1 MITDQASAL
10 SASRS
15 EVENYLRDNW
25 HGTEFPCLGIYL
37 PYPDYDR
44 NSIDNV
50 GYIKD
55 ITGPDGAPLSLPL
68 GFPFPRALRVKRTW
82 RKSLQPGPV
91 KFRLRL
97 GPEAICTQNPFQ
109 FVIVPATLS
118 SIDSAALTTSD
129 YDQLFSQKQ
138 ERPERIDLKHY
149 YELVKRS
156 DWPQNQVA
164 VAIYEKSNVGRFQLS
179 DFRTP
184 SFIELSYPD
193 EDKATEV
200 IIPLPGPIQGLTLN
214 TYYQFHWKLVP
225 DRNNPRGYKVIADRN
240 YDFSE
245 IDPHKQIEGFFR
257 RRDKIENA
265 DDLTSMM
272 KTIINELTASSDGTF
287 IYELLQNANDY
298 PEEVSENIYANVDVE
313 FCLTDNYLICRH
325 NGKYFTA
332 RDIAGVCKTGDGSK
346 SKKKNAIGYKG
357 IGFKTVF
364 RDHDYVYI
372 NTGNYRFRF
381 EEKYH
386 ERKRR
391 PWQIMPIW
399 TEDEE
404 LDPEIRDIV
413 VSGASKY
420 RVQTVMRPKDKT
432 ILRGG
437 LDARKNYQYLLH
449 DIFKSIRDII
459 FIPNIQSVT
468 VNIVGEEP
476 FVCSKEEVEEWVISK
491 AYEYKLT
498 TEEQDEI
505 NAEIISSSEIPPK
518 YENFEDTRV
527 LFACE
532 REGKKL
538 KAVENATVN
547 CYLPTQAQ
555 FGFPFLMNT
564 DMVPSGDRNE
574 LKTNIKVNEKFA
586 TISGTK
592 FAEWLKDLLVEGY
605 EPATVFDLVPDFD
618 NCRQNRGHKY
628 AAFITAFERGFHE
641 ALNSLAVVPVIKE
654 NGQKEYITLKEAVY
668 DATGISAKE
677 IMSDADLCSFTGF
690 TGRYFPVLE
699 LRECDSFKKLHSLFK
714 DNPLTV
720 SHLLAAFNNESFKTW
735 LTNEDNNC
743 NWLHFILDYRE
754 KSSFAT
760 CAMFIDEADKTLKT
774 SETLYLDVEKYKDDL
789 GFLHDKLHRL
799 NQKEVDY
806 ARIFGDADNLKASF
820 KWASFSPSKFV
831 SSVLLSEENKEDTIS
846 KLKVKENSIKFIHFL
861 ATTEIDTPV
870 STFPIFVDTGCIDKA
885 EGLLYFNGDLA
896 QIARKKSFIKKDWFN
911 VLIDEYLSSDK
922 DKVVAYF
929 KKNGVKDCTFA
940 SLYDD
945 IILQESHLEG
955 INTSIAS
962 SIDIA
967 LDFFEFLRWDKKD
980 LQDKEIKQ
988 FYLAAIDST
997 GKMAYVS
1004 PEDECVFFE
1013 SKDFDIYANKPWA
1026 EAGWM
1031 YSLYTGYFK
1040 NDTDDEDRKSF
1051 LKDKF
1056 GIKVLNPS
1064 TFFKRVIKRHLD
1076 DILSKVSAP
1085 ENEADGDSRKA
1096 ANYDFISFVCST
1108 ASSAFADDSNPFAGK
1123 SYPFVNSQG
1132 NITEGPSSFKR
1143 FYLYS
1148 KEAESVQSLD
1158 WLPDDYISVV
1168 SKEYVPAENPAV
1180 CLSVLGKLGLVEFSP
1195 EDFLTKVITANLG
1208 ESSLKTSL
1216 GDKEKNL
1223 SFHKYFKD
1231 HRSLFSPAA
1240 IAGLSKAPVINSN
1253 GTLIPSAAGQE
1264 LINDAVLT
1272 ILGNTVLSVNF
1283 ENGGIG
1289 LEYQDGTAAD
1299 NKAYWVEGLGAKQ
1312 IDSNRLVELLTTG
1325 ENDFTDESLN
1335 VDFWRLVQRLGSSLG
1350 KSDIKTILS
1359 SIPVKCREAGQD
1371 ESVIKK
1377 LETDT
1382 PCYIAKEYFASATH
1396 IEDVLKDYSPE
1407 SLIISPDYLQDEE
1420 QETKAAWFK
1429 MWEKSGFLSSNDD
1442 IILRSILPSLESRK
1456 DDITPQL
1463 IFENQKLFDRT
1474 QPEVLSA
1481 LSKLNVKTRSGQ
1493 YLPVTNV
1500 LFLGDGLTEPMTFIK
1515 LNDEISD
1522 EYSTVQ
1528 CTFFRRIAEDVN
1540 SMHRINSNKEWA
1552 TRKVKQYL
1560 GNQETSIHDK
1570 FIKEVVILD
1579 EKNQLD
1585 LDVSFESLL
1594 LKNKEGNFKL
1604 GSELTLGTQY
1614 GAEICD
1620 FERFGITSL
1629 DYISDHYLSLGIKK
1643 TTLRDF
1649 LSRQAKVHREF
1660 QEEDIPLLSDN
1671 LSFTVYIWSEYIK
1684 TRYSFERM
1692 KKFVQDGVLNDVD
1705 CVPCENEVYLPSGIY
1720 SESLQQYHLFIS
1732 DADDWFVHKSIPER
1746 ISFKDGKEEQNPIF
1760 SLPLKSEL
1768 EKNHCFEVLLNSE
1781 PDDLCRTSAV
1791 ARLIALKK
1799 EKEVT
1804 KEDISE
1810 YRGSENALWL
1820 NGENE
1825 VVRIDGLYGIGM
1837 DDKDKYYRRHFQTDS
1852 HIIHD
1857 ELFSDLDYEA
1867 ACEVLGVKVLHEDD
1881 FIVVTP
1887 EHYINET
1894 EMVISVLKRKS
1905 ILLATAIDGAQ
1916 DLNLTWVESYNKYN
1930 EDVES
1935 LHFYRCDSIEIE
1947 CKLNNDICQ
1956 SDVFTSYFDKDTS
1969 SFYYLYGW
1977 QDKLVFGGLVEKLCD
1992 KDALWIPCDDDYE
2005 IVKKIIDENLVG
2017 KRLVDFVK
2025 KYCAYYS
2032 KDPEFQRL
2040 FYNEY
2045 PSVAEQLG
2053 WNVIKERKTESVSFR
2068 EKVAFGNDE
2077 EGPDTRDII
2086 GESTSSVGSTSEPE
2100 EDMDPTTGRTNDRIE
2115 YPVQQPS
2122 TNEAPT
2128 SGDRDYAG
2136 SGRTEILTGG
2146 VRDNAADDAVTTVD
2160 LSNEAEESA
2169 YPEPGLYDELGED
2182 ERIDEEDAVEDPTTS
2197 VEEAPIKPKENNADT
2212 SREVD
2217 EVGDKE
2223 PEKQRT
2229 SSGERSTG
2237 SSAKRE
2243 ERPERGRAA
2252 GTSQWQR
2259 PKQLDNAWVSEG
2271 PSIKPIQLEQSD
2283 FSDAEYET
2291 LADLLNVDRE
2301 EIADQNYL
2309 ARKRFWD
2316 SLRAQGFETEQD
2328 EIDFIK
2334 NDYRQNGKASRDI
2347 PLHDGRYIHR
2357 CSAAKGILYISPSIW
2372 NKVKNGSCIICVYAG
2387 KRASEFKYFYTQEQ
2401 ILDWVKNT
2409 AIFIQVTGQNKGEIM
2424 DKFYSGSLE
2433 SRTGDYYA
2441 MIPIKTQGASD
2452 VFFTTSAAD
2461 LDNAS
2466 TEID

>member
-10 SASRS
+10 QASRKD
-15 EVENYLRDNW
+15 VENYLRDNW
-25 HGTEFPCLGIYL
+25 FGTEVPCLGVFT
-37 PYPDYDR
+37 PYPPTYYLFDEFCGD
-44 NSIDNV
+44 
-50 GYIKD
+50 IKD
-55 ITGPDGAPLSLPL
+55 ITTPDGAPLTLPL
-68 GFPFPRALRVKRTW
+68 GFPSPKRFKVKRLW
-82 RKSLQPGPV
+82 NLILDRGPV
-91 KFRLRL
+91 SFRIKLNSPKFCV
-97 GPEAICTQNPFQ
+97 ENPFN
-109 FVIVPATLS
+109 FYIVPSTISNVNSKFLTSQQYEKFYS
-118 SIDSAALTTSD
+118 SSPDA
-129 YDQLFSQKQ
+129 QG
-138 ERPERIDLKHY
+138 RIDINQFY
-149 YELVKRS
+149 DLVAS
-156 DWPQNQVA
+156 ADWPKDRNA
-164 VAIYEKSNVGRFQLS
+164 VGIYEKNSLGTYQIS

-184 SFIELSYPD
+184 SFIELTYPD
-193 EDKATEV
+193 VEGSGEV
-200 IIPLPGPIQGLTLN
+200 IIPLDGPIEGLSLN
-214 TYYQFHWKLVP
+214 TYYQFKWRLVY
-225 DRNNPRGYKVIADRN
+225 DRNNPRKYKVAVDRYSGYTKIN
-240 YDFSE
+240 PQE
-245 IDPHKQIEGFFR
+245 QIEGFFK
-257 RRDKIENA
+257 RRDKADNA
-265 DDLTSMM
+265 DDLTPIMR
-272 KTIINELTASSDGTF
+272 TIINELTASSDGTV

-298 PEEVSENIYANVDVE
+298 PEEIAINEYANVDIE
-313 FCLTDNYLICRH
+313 FILTENFLICRH
-325 NGKYFTA
+325 NGKFFTA
-332 RDIAGVCKTGDGSK
+332 RDIAGVCKVGDGSK

-372 NTGNYRFRF
+372 NTGDYHFRF
-381 EEKYH
+381 EEAFH
-386 ERKRR
+386 RPRKR

-399 TEDEE
+399 TEYHE

-413 VSGASKY
+413 VSGTERF
-420 RVQTVMRPKDKT
+420 RVQTVMRPKDKA

-437 LDARKNYQYLLH
+437 QDVRKNYQFLLH
-449 DIFKSIRDII
+449 DIFRTIRDII

-468 VNIVGEEP
+468 VRISGEDP
-476 FVCSKEEVEEWVISK
+476 FVCTKEKADNWAISEP
-491 AYEYKLT
+491 YEYLLT
-498 TEEQDEI
+498 QEEQDEI
-505 NAEIISSSEIPPK
+505 NKEIRTSNEIPPK
-518 YENFEDTRV
+518 YEDFEDTKV

-532 REGKKL
+532 KEDKVL
-538 KAVENATVN
+538 KPVENATVN

-586 TISGTK
+586 TIAGSK
-592 FAEWLKDLLVEGY
+592 FAEWLKDLLEEGY

-628 AAFITAFERGFHE
+628 AAFITAFEKGFLE
-641 ALNSLAVVPVIKE
+641 TLNSIAVVPVIKE

-677 IMSDADLCSFTGF
+677 IMSDADLSSFTGF

-735 LTNEDNNC
+735 LTDEDNNC

-754 KSSFAT
+754 KGSFAT

-831 SSVLLSEENKEDTIS
+831 SLVLLSEENKEETIS

-861 ATTEIDTPV
+861 ATTEIETPL

-896 QIARKKSFIKKDWFN
+896 QTARKKSFIKKEWFN
-911 VLIDEYLSSDK
+911 VVIDEYLLSDK

-967 LDFFEFLRWDKKD
+967 LDFFEFLRCDKKD

-1064 TFFKRVIKRHLD
+1064 TFFKRVIKKHLD

-1085 ENEADGDSRKA
+1085 ENEADCDSRKA

-1108 ASSAFADDSNPFAGK
+1108 ASSAFTDDSNPFAGK

-1132 NITEGPSSFKR
+1132 NITEGPSGFKR

-1168 SKEYVPAENPAV
+1168 SNEYVPAENPAV

-1195 EDFLTKVITANLG
+1195 EDFLTKVITANLE

-1231 HRSLFSPAA
+1231 HRSLFSPDA

-1264 LINDAVLT
+1264 LINDAVLA

-1312 IDSNRLVELLTTG
+1312 IDSDRLVELLTTG
-1325 ENDFTDESLN
+1325 ENDFTDDIIN
-1335 VDFWRLVQRLGSSLG
+1335 VEFWRLVQSLGNSLG

-1407 SLIISPDYLQDEE
+1407 SFIISPDYLQDEE

-1594 LKNKEGNFKL
+1594 LKNKEENFKL
-1604 GSELTLGTQY
+1604 GSELTLGNQY

-1705 CVPCENEVYLPSGIY
+1705 CVPCENGVYLPSGIY

-1825 VVRIDGLYGIGM
+1825 VVRIDGLYGIGR

-1857 ELFSDLDYEA
+1857 ELFFDLDYEA
-1867 ACEVLGVKVLHEDD
+1867 ACEVLGVQVLHEDD
-1881 FIVVTP
+1881 FMVVTP
-1887 EHYINET
+1887 EHYMDET

-1916 DLNLTWVESYNKYN
+1916 DLNLTWAESYNKYN

-2053 WNVIKERKTESVSFR
+2053 WNVIKERKTESVSYR

-2077 EGPDTRDII
+2077 EGPDTRDFI

-2115 YPVQQPS
+2115 HPVQQPS

-2197 VEEAPIKPKENNADT
+2197 VEEAPIKPKENNADK

-2223 PEKQRT
+2223 PEKQRA

-2243 ERPERGRAA
+2243 ERPERGHAA
-2252 GTSQWQR
+2252 GPSQWSR

-2328 EIDFIK
+2328 VIDFIK

-2441 MIPIKTQGASD
+2441 MIPIKTQGTSD
-2452 VFFTTSAAD
+2452 VLFTTSAAD

-2466 TEID
+2466 TVID